1 MNIDLL
7 RGKIQEFIADSKK
20 EPDRFNQHFK
30 ERQDIIDHYSVL
42 TTETIL
48 NMTEDDIY
56 QYLSKLWAMSMWGN
70 KHYRVSKIITDNGLD
85 NLKRN
90 LAQLLHGE
98 SNIAAR
104 WDNFRSRIKGVGP
117 AMASELLCKTRPD
130 EFILWNKRVWIALNY
145 LGVRNLPR
153 YDYQLSGKAYK
164 HICEVCKQIGEELA
178 MAGFQ
183 DTSLL
188 SVDYFMWDKL
198 QAQDPLSSIYGP
210 KSKIQEEPKP
220 KSAQEAV
227 FIHNEIRDKLS
238 DIGQWLGFTANTE
251 QNVADGARVD
261 TLWEATIGN
270 MGRVIYVFEVQTGGT
285 IDSLLMNLLKCLNNS
300 AVQGVVAVSDKN
312 QLERI
317 KREVAGVKDL
327 RDKLRYWDYEEI
339 IKIHEALAFVNDCIN
354 NLQLVPEGFSQRNY

>member
-7 RGKIQEFIADSKK
+7 REKIQEFIADSKK
-20 EPDRFNQHFK
+20 DPDRFNQDFR
-30 ERQDIIDHYSVL
+30 ERQDITDQYRVL

-56 QYLSKLWAMSMWGN
+56 QYLAKLWAMHTWGN

-85 NLKRN
+85 NLKRS
-90 LAQLLHGE
+90 LAQLLCGE
-98 SNIAAR
+98 GDIAER
-104 WDNFRSRIKGVGP
+104 WDSFRSRIKGVGP
-117 AMASELLCKTRPD
+117 AMASELLCKAHPH
-130 EFILWNKRVWIALNY
+130 EFMIWNRRVWVALNY
-145 LGVRNLPR
+145 LGVKNLPR
-153 YDYQLSGKAYK
+153 YDYQLTGRAYK

-178 MAGFQ
+178 RAGFQ

-188 SVDYFMWDKL
+188 FVDYFMWDKL
-198 QAQDPLSSIYGP
+198 QVQDPLSSICGP
-210 KSKIQEEPKP
+210 KSKKPKEPKP
-220 KSAQEAV
+220 ESPQEAV
-227 FIHNEIRDKLS
+227 FIHNDIRDKLS

-317 KREVAGVKDL
+317 KREVSGVKDL

-339 IKIHEALAFVNDCIN
+339 IKIHDALSYVNDCIN
-354 NLQLVPEGFSQRNY
+354 NLKLVPEGF